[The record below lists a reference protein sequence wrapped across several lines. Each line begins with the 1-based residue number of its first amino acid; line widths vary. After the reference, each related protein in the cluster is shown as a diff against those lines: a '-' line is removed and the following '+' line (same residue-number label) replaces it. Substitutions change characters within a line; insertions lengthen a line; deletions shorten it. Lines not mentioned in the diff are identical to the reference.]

1 MYTAKKLFVALPI
14 ATFAF
19 VEAWANESV
28 NFVKRSWD
36 NVNKR
41 VVDTDT
47 SITDYVELDGSNKN
61 GTYTLESGKW
71 YVVKKSFL
79 RNEIIA
85 PLGDAA
91 NLIVFDGATLSS
103 RIIIDKDHSLNI
115 FGQSGDSGKIIAEGY
130 SKTTHSE
137 DAFHYQYYTATSRAA
152 IGSGGDRS
160 VGAPY
165 CRGDPSVTYIYRS
178 ETDYEKLASL
188 SHRQIDLYQNFHK
201 ISSYSEFISK
211 YDDLKLVIEAQM
223 YGRNRD
229 SDLINRL
236 ESMKKVILSKPINT
250 QQNKDFLEKYEILY
264 RMADGGLRSGALDF
278 GAKKK

>member
-1 MYTAKKLFVALPI
+1 MKTIFCIDASGSVGGQATYHNVTRYIFNTFYKNGDLIWLWGDSTKKQNLTEFREWNNNKRAGLGGTASELI
-14 ATFAF
+14 ADIIN
-19 VEAWANESV
+19 NERYSGLEHLIIITDGSV
-28 NFVKRSWD
+28 NGGSIDRSDSKMKSNNIHFKFVS
-36 NVNKR
+36 
-41 VVDTDT
+41 
-47 SITDYVELDGSNKN
+47 
-61 GTYTLESGKW
+61 TY
-71 YVVKKSFL
+71 
-79 RNEIIA
+79 I
-85 PLGDAA
+85 
-91 NLIVFDGATLSS
+91 
-103 RIIIDKDHSLNI
+103 
-115 FGQSGDSGKIIAEGY
+115 
-130 SKTTHSE
+130 
-137 DAFHYQYYTATSRAA
+137 